1 MLAPGE
7 EGYEEARRVWNGAVD
22 RRPAL
27 IAQCAGVDDVQQAL
41 RFALERDLRVAV
53 RGGGRSIVGHS
64 VVDDGIVIDLSHMK
78 AVSVDPATR
87 VAHAGGGLTWS
98 ELDLAT
104 QHHGL
109 AVTGAV
115 VSHVGVAGT
124 TLGGGLG
131 HLMRRHGF
139 TADNLL
145 SVDLVTAGADRVRVD
160 AEREPELFWALRGGG
175 GNFGI
180 ATAFDYRVH
189 PVGPLVLGGPIYW
202 PLEQAPMVLR
212 VLREFAP
219 DAPDELGMMLV
230 AHRGAADAVP
240 AAGAVRGAGDRP
252 LARVVRRH
260 RRRAA
265 RRRSVAGGRHPVGRC
280 RSSGPVP
287 CRPDPP
293 RRQRSAGHPGVLEVA
308 PPQ

>member
-1 MLAPGE
+1 M
-7 EGYEEARRVWNGAVD
+7 
-22 RRPAL
+22 
-27 IAQCAGVDDVQQAL
+27 
-41 RFALERDLRVAV
+41 
-53 RGGGRSIVGHS
+53 
-64 VVDDGIVIDLSHMK
+64 
-78 AVSVDPATR
+78 
-87 VAHAGGGLTWS
+87 
-98 ELDLAT
+98 
-104 QHHGL
+104 
-109 AVTGAV
+109 TGAV
-115 VSHVGVAGT
+115 VSHVGVAGM

-145 SVDLVTAGADRVRVD
+145 AVDLVTADTDRVRVD

-202 PLEQAPMVLR
+202 PLEQAPTVLR
-212 VLREFAP
+212 LLREFAP

-230 AHRGAADAVP
+230 AHRAPPVP
-240 AAGAVRGAGDRP
+240 FLPPEQLRGAGDRP

-287 CRPDPP
+287 CHPDPP

-308 PPQ
+308 PPQELSDAAIDQVAALVESATSPLSLVSGWAIGGAVSRVAPRPPRWATDRWASSCASSPVAARSIPTANATSPG